1 MPFHGSLGLDPVGHV
16 VGQVGDARERARG
29 PSLSPVPFR
38 DGHDGAPVFGEIV
51 FEHPP
56 HPLRGLDPVF
66 LRLVFLD
73 HVHGEVREHGRV
85 VLGHADAFSRGT
97 RPDLAVHSIQ
107 AFRDC
112 HPFHPSRCL

>member
-73 HVHGEVREHGRV
+73 HVHGEVRKHGRV
-85 VLGHADAFSRGT
+85 VLGHADAFARRAHPRLG
-97 RPDLAVHSIQ
+97 LAPIL
-107 AFRDC
+107 FC
-112 HPFHPSRCL
+112 HGPSWI